1 MQIES
6 AMLLAAGLGTRL
18 KPLTLTTPKPLLP
31 LDGGLLIDHQLRY
44 LAASGIKKVAIN
56 LHHLGQMIR
65 DHVGDGSRYKLE
77 IVYSMEPEILGT
89 GGGVKGAAR
98 FFGRTPFVSMNADAL
113 LAADLSAIATRH
125 LESGA
130 DATMV
135 VKGLSGDDDYTPV
148 SVSDDGTVR
157 EFGSGNHFFTG
168 LSILGPAIFDVLP
181 PAGQRG
187 CLIRDGFAN
196 LIERKG
202 KVTSCLYDGYFND
215 LGTPE
220 RYEQARR
227 DVAEGKF
234 KLLIA

>member
-1 MQIES
+1 MAMQIES

-130 DATMV
+130 DATTTTRRSASLMTA
-135 VKGLSGDDDYTPV
+135 LSASSAAATTSSQGCPSWGRRFSTCCPLPD
-148 SVSDDGTVR
+148 R
-157 EFGSGNHFFTG
+157 E
-168 LSILGPAIFDVLP
+168 A
-181 PAGQRG
+181 A
-187 CLIRDGFAN
+187 
-196 LIERKG
+196 
-202 KVTSCLYDGYFND
+202 
-215 LGTPE
+215 
-220 RYEQARR
+220 
-227 DVAEGKF
+227 
-234 KLLIA
+234 